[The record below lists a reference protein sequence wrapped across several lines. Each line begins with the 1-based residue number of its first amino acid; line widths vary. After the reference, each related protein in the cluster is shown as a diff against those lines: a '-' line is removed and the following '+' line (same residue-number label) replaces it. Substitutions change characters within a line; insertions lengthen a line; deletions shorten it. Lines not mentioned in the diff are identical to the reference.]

1 MIREFLKC
9 CNTTERVKFLTD
21 STISDWSENDLDTVL
36 NTMGIPS
43 VGLADKAAK
52 LTAIGKHLAAFR
64 HEVEEKSEMDCSR
77 LDQETYTDA
86 GETLFEPGSVSKTVN
101 AVLGQYDK

>member
-1 MIREFLKC
+1 MIREFLEC
-9 CNTTERVKFLTD
+9 RNTTERVKFLAD

-52 LTAIGKHLAAFR
+52 LTAIGRHLADFR

-77 LDQETYTDA
+77 LDQETYKDT
-86 GETLFEPGSVSKTVN
+86 GETLFEPESVSKTIS
-101 AVLGQYDK
+101 AVLGQNDK